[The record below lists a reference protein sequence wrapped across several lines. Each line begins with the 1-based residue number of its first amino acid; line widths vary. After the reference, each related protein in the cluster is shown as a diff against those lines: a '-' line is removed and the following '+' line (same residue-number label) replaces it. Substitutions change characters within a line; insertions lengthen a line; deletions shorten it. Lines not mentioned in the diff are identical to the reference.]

1 MEVGAISRRP
11 PQSLVDKLLPLA
23 HVTAICF
30 LQRPIFTL
38 AKQIKP
44 SMVFFD
50 KAISSAMFDPP
61 DYYR

>member
-1 MEVGAISRRP
+1 MEMGAISRRP
-11 PQSLVDKLLPLA
+11 PQSLVDKLLPSV

-30 LQRPIFTL
+30 PIFML

-50 KAISSAMFDPP
+50 KAISSPMFDPP